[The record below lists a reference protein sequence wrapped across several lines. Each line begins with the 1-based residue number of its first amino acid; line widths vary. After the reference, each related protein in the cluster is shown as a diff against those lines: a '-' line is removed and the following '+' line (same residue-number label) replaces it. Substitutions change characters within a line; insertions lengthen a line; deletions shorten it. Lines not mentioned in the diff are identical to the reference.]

1 MPEHTPA
8 MKELLKVIAEIRL
21 LGHCG
26 ALPHIAL
33 PDEQF
38 QALEK
43 ACREVVI
50 GTCGNMS
57 ANSYASHKGEQCPR
71 CHGTDVDAHTPQW
84 THARSRL
91 TIRRN
96 CKSCECTWVDRFT
109 WIEYVICAEN
119 AVR

>member
-21 LGHCG
+21 LGRCG

-43 ACREVVI
+43 ACREVVMGGSVYLDRI
-50 GTCGNMS
+50 RDMRRELGSINVLMS
-57 ANSYASHKGEQCPR
+57 HWRK
-71 CHGTDVDAHTPQW
+71 
-84 THARSRL
+84 
-91 TIRRN
+91 
-96 CKSCECTWVDRFT
+96 
-109 WIEYVICAEN
+109 
-119 AVR
+119 